1 MAEAL
6 TSWIVLF
13 GQADDGGGGVFGV
26 FGFVIWL
33 ALTVLVVA
41 GFWKVLEKAGLPGWG
56 ALIPIYN
63 AILWMRLAGR
73 PGWWVLLLL
82 IPFVNFI
89 IGIIVNY
96 DVAQKFGKG
105 VGFAMGLMFLPMIFY
120 PILGFG
126 SARYHPTLARLRQQA
141 ALA

>member
-1 MAEAL
+1 MTETL
-6 TSWIVLF
+6 TCGIVLF
-13 GQADDGGGGVFGV
+13 GQAEDGGIGVL
-26 FGFVIWL
+26 GFLIWL
-33 ALTVLVVA
+33 TITVLIVA
-41 GFWKVLEKAGLPGWG
+41 GFWKVFEKAGLPGWG

-63 AILWMRLAGR
+63 LILWMRLAGR

-82 IPFVNFI
+82 IPLVNFI
-89 IGIIVNY
+89 ISIIVHY

-105 VGFAMGLMFLPMIFY
+105 VGFAMGLMFLPFIFY

-126 SARYHPTLARLRQQA
+126 SAQYNPTLARLRQQA